1 MKTYIFRL
9 WLDEQAVFEANG
21 QFFINRL
28 LDESQ
33 VAAGLFTKD
42 KTGFEPVED
51 MSLYATIQSF
61 LNRNAH
67 LELLQIMGRR
77 NHALIVAL
85 QCAGNYEYFALKD
98 IPPDSVSDDMAGIL
112 AASVEPDCITTFD
125 TPYQVTCKGGKIWA
139 VR

>member
-1 MKTYIFRL
+1 MTTYIFRL
-9 WLDEQAVFEANG
+9 WLDEQAIFEADG
-21 QFFINRL
+21 HFFVNPL

-33 VAAGLFTKD
+33 VAAGLFTKNNI
-42 KTGFEPVED
+42 GFEPVED
-51 MSLYATIQSF
+51 MSLYASIQTL

-85 QCAGNYEYFALKD
+85 QYAGDYEYFALQD
-98 IPPDSVSDDMAGIL
+98 IYPESVSDDMAGIL
-112 AASVEPDCITTFD
+112 AASVEPDCTTTFD
-125 TPYQVTCKGGKIWA
+125 TPYQVTCKDGKIWA